1 MVPYS
6 SWLSAGDNS
15 WQLTAA
21 TLVGLMSIPALAVLY
36 GGLVQKK
43 WAINTVLMVFCTFCL
58 TLIVWVLWAFK
69 MGFGTPLVHTFLGD
83 PRSVLGH
90 AAEEGQASI
99 PLLNGLMPNFRFPES
114 SLMYFQFVFAAI
126 TPILFIGSVI
136 GRVSFKVWLIFVPL
150 WITFAYA
157 VNAFLLWGGGYWA
170 GKGAL
175 DFSGGYVI
183 HLAAGVSGFVAAA
196 VVGPRLKRDR
206 ERAIPNNLLFVAVG
220 AGILWLGWNGFNG
233 GDPYFAGAD
242 AAAAVVNTNVATA
255 VAMMTWIVMDMAFSS
270 EKKPTFLGGVNGMIC
285 GLVGITPAA
294 GYVNGFGAILIGLL
308 DSAIV
313 WVAWYYLPKYVWP
326 FNKVDDALGVVYTH
340 GIAGLFGGLMVG
352 LFADPKMI
360 EYIGLGKNPSVSGA
374 GLFYGHPKQLAIQ
387 AGAALTIIIWDAAV
401 TFVILM
407 VIKYVFRMNLRLP
420 DDVLE
425 IGDVAVHGEEAY
437 PSDELVSVSATSIA
451 DEARSVDG
459 KVPEKAVTA
468 LEGRYLARRACAAC
482 GRSVT
487 GSASGHPR
495 REVPGCVTRSDARLP
510 GAAAQPGG
518 GHGQARQRDHRP
530 GHRPEGGAGHDAPAD
545 HAGALESEDDS
556 GQRDEKSHADE
567 QGPPHNGCLFP
578 ARWAWP
584 VKCLHPGNGLASAAV
599 HGTAVSG
606 RGRLPPATRTR
617 ALR

>member
-1 MVPYS
+1 VSPYPA
-6 SWLSAGDNS
+6 WLSSGDNS

-43 WAINTVLMVFCTFCL
+43 WAMNTVLMVFTTFCL
-58 TLIVWVLWAFK
+58 VLITWVLWAFK
-69 MGFGTPLVHTFLGD
+69 MGFGTPLISTFVGD

-90 AAEEGQASI
+90 AAEQGQANI
-99 PLLNGLMPNFRFPES
+99 PLLTGLMPSFRFPES
-114 SLMYFQFVFAAI
+114 SLVYFQFVFAAI

-136 GRVSFKVWLIFVPL
+136 GRISFKVWMIFVPL

-157 VNAFLLWGGGYWA
+157 VNAFMLWGGGYWA

-206 ERAIPNNLLFVAVG
+206 ERAIPNNLMFVALG

-242 AAAAVVNTNVATA
+242 AAAAVINTNLATA

-270 EKKPTFLGGVNGMIC
+270 EKKPTFLGGLNGMIC

-294 GYVNGFGAILIGLL
+294 GYVNGFGAIIIGLVC
-308 DSAIV
+308 SAIV
-313 WVAWYYLPKYVWP
+313 WVAWMYLPKYVWP

-340 GIAGLFGGLMVG
+340 GIAGLFGGLLVG
-352 LFADPKMI
+352 LLADPNMI
-360 EYIGLGKNPSVSGA
+360 VYLGLGKNPSISGA
-374 GLFYGHPKQLAIQ
+374 GLFYGHAHQLLVQ

-420 DDVLE
+420 DAQLE
-425 IGDVAVHGEEAY
+425 IGDIAVHGEEAY
-437 PSDELVSVSATSIA
+437 PSEELISVGSSMA
-451 DEARSVDG
+451 DEASPTSRE
-459 KVPEKAVTA
+459 PEKAVK
-468 LEGRYLARRACAAC
+468 
-482 GRSVT
+482 S
-487 GSASGHPR
+487 SAD
-495 REVPGCVTRSDARLP
+495 DA
-510 GAAAQPGG
+510 
-518 GHGQARQRDHRP
+518 
-530 GHRPEGGAGHDAPAD
+530 
-545 HAGALESEDDS
+545 
-556 GQRDEKSHADE
+556 
-567 QGPPHNGCLFP
+567 
-578 ARWAWP
+578 
-584 VKCLHPGNGLASAAV
+584 
-599 HGTAVSG
+599 
-606 RGRLPPATRTR
+606 
-617 ALR
+617 